1 MNNSE
6 AKQTVI
12 TIALEE
18 IFQHITA
25 MQRFS
30 YTLN

>member
-1 MNNSE
+1 MNYRE

-12 TIALEE
+12 NIELEE
-18 IFQHITA
+18 IFQHITT